1 MKELL
6 RTGFFCLVAGILIIL
21 AVMFDPGSSTPKI
34 FSDQGELF
42 YPGFTDPQAPK
53 VIEVI
58 DYDESTATARPLK
71 VEYKNNKWLIPSHYG
86 YPADAE
92 ERLAKTAAALIDLR
106 KDSIVSDNVEDQ
118 AKYGVIDPLDQGTT
132 SLTGRGKRVTFRDAS
147 GNVLGDFVIGK
158 APDGKPAYR
167 YVRVPGQ
174 TRTYLVKTEAEVSAH
189 FEDWIETDLLKLSPN
204 DIRRIVINR
213 YSINKTFGILQNV
226 ENTAL
231 AREADR
237 WTLSGGGVP
246 RKEKVEELTKA
257 LASLRIT
264 DVQPKPLGLSRD
276 LKTPEGIRLSP
287 EAIISLRQK
296 GYFVTPMGQLLSNEG
311 ELIVE
316 TVTGLQYTLRFG
328 EIAAGTSVVPSEGET
343 SSKEGAKDHGE
354 RRYLFITVNYNPA
367 RAQHYAGEGKAPGE
381 KGKELERELRN
392 RFADWYYIISGTD
405 YQKLRPQRKDLVKG

>member
-1 MKELL
+1 
-6 RTGFFCLVAGILIIL
+6 
-21 AVMFDPGSSTPKI
+21 
-34 FSDQGELF
+34 
-42 YPGFTDPQAPK
+42 
-53 VIEVI
+53 
-58 DYDESTATARPLK
+58 
-71 VEYKNNKWLIPSHYG
+71 
-86 YPADAE
+86 
-92 ERLAKTAAALIDLR
+92 
-106 KDSIVSDNVEDQ
+106 
-118 AKYGVIDPLDQGTT
+118 
-132 SLTGRGKRVTFRDAS
+132 
-147 GNVLGDFVIGK
+147 
-158 APDGKPAYR
+158 
-167 YVRVPGQ
+167 
-174 TRTYLVKTEAEVSAH
+174 VKTEAEVSAH